1 MCEGFEFLLSL
12 LTNVVFLQQ
21 IATEHGLEV
30 SEKLDGISVPQQQVA
45 SPAKEQ
51 DDLAQRLEKLKAK

>member
-1 MCEGFEFLLSL
+1 MDSL
-12 LTNVVFLQQ
+12 IQQ

-51 DDLAQRLEKLKAK
+51 DDLAMRLEKLKAK